1 MKSDLVCIDSILLN
15 IIKREAANTSIT
27 KPLPAYFEQGLY
39 VASKLPKGLGLP
51 YSPCNSRYNIP

>member
-15 IIKREAANTSIT
+15 IIKREAVNTSIT

-39 VASKLPKGLGLP
+39 VASILPKGLP